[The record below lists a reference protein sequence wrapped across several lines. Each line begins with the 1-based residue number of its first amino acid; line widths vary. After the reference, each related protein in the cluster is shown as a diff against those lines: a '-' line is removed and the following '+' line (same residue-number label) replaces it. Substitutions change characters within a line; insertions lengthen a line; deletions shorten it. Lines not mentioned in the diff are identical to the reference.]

1 MGESREITE
10 QCQVRGGQEGGGSR
24 HRSGEPRGEQ
34 VRKGEVPA
42 VKDQQYK
49 RVIEGEEFTSNGD
62 GMNTS

>member
-1 MGESREITE
+1 MITKVDESRGITE

-49 RVIEGEEFTSNGD
+49 GGWPCSGLD
-62 GMNTS
+62 SGQ